1 MLMCTSDAIYTM
13 CHAQEWAEKHTFQ
26 PLQKE
31 TIAANLMI
39 CIYINRSTGSTP
51 PDTENLSLKKFLKQC
66 YTTAPP
72 CGIMR

>member
-51 PDTENLSLKKFLKQC
+51 PDTENL
-66 YTTAPP
+66 
-72 CGIMR
+72 